1 MNLLI
6 IEGRKLKRSKLLWIL
21 IAAILIMWIPCVL
34 NADVNFDMET
44 EGISPENNFF
54 IQGFMGFAW
63 FLFPASIVVITVLIA
78 QTERKNRGLFKMLSL
93 PVHPGG
99 LCLSKFV
106 ILLFLL
112 AAEMLFMVL
121 GYFLSAEAASGLENY
136 DFSVDVSMV
145 LRTAGLV
152 YLASVPMAALY
163 YMLSVLITSS
173 VFSVG
178 IGLALIVPSV
188 LVMNTKAWF
197 VYPPCYPF
205 RIVTA
210 QMHDLATKMGSFDY
224 ELVPWIPAAA
234 VITVLCIVISCIF
247 FGRGEVR

>member
-1 MNLLI
+1 M
-6 IEGRKLKRSKLLWIL
+6 
-21 IAAILIMWIPCVL
+21 
-34 NADVNFDMET
+34 
-44 EGISPENNFF
+44 
-54 IQGFMGFAW
+54 
-63 FLFPASIVVITVLIA
+63 VITVLIA

>member
-34 NADVNFDMET
+34 NADVNFDMEA

-78 QTERKNRGLFKMLSL
+78 QTERKNRGLFKMLSF
-93 PVHPGG
+93 PVHPGR

-112 AAEMLFMVL
+112 AVEMLFMVL